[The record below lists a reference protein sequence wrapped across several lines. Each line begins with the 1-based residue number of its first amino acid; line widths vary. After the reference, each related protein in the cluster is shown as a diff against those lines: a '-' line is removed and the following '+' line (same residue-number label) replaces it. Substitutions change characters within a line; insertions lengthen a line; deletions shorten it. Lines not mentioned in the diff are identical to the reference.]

1 MNHEEIKAAQT
12 AYAARP
18 FAVRWVDSHVS
29 TTNRFDTFDEAFQ
42 YAQDMWAM
50 IRKEVAERRNMNSN
64 LHWSNIQTPD
74 SKISLAYYLLT
85 DDVSS
90 YNR

>member
-1 MNHEEIKAAQT
+1 MISAEIEAAQA

-18 FAVRWVDSHVS
+18 FAVRWVDSNVS
-29 TTNRFDTFDEAFQ
+29 CTNRFDTFQEAFQ

-50 IRKEVAERRNMNSN
+50 IRKEAAERGHVESH
-64 LHWSNIQTPD
+64 LWQSNIQMPD
-74 SKISLAYYLLT
+74 GSSLRLAYYLLA

-90 YNR
+90 YR